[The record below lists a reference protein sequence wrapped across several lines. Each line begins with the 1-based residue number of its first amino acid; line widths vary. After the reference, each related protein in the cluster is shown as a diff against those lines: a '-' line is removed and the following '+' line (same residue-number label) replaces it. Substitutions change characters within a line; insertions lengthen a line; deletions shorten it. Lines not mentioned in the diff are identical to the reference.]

1 MRYVVR
7 HSNNSNYK
15 FKSNLDFYFGKMG
28 SLFSKKKEPERPK
41 ITEQDKAILVRFFSV
56 TATRP
61 G

>member
-1 MRYVVR
+1 
-7 HSNNSNYK
+7 
-15 FKSNLDFYFGKMG
+15 MG

-56 TATRP
+56 NATRP